1 MSRAAKKTPVEPEPP
16 AKFRIAREL
25 PLGRHSVLAAFPGL
39 DRLSPGKKIDRN
51 ARVRKHLFDRTCIEL
66 VDEDMWMY
74 VAPWEIPA
82 IARGRWRP
90 VVTPGTDCIVVGVK
104 HFRESPPLTV
114 YLDIYHELCHVL
126 QRRNGANLFEPGES
140 YVRRWTEVEAYRFV
154 VEEARRLG
162 VSDEYLCEYLRV
174 EWITKAEHRELL
186 KTLGVSLPS
195 ARA

>member
-1 MSRAAKKTPVEPEPP
+1 MGRVAKRPP
-16 AKFRIAREL
+16 AEPDPPSQFRIAREL
-25 PLGRHSVLAAFPGL
+25 PVGRHPLLAAFPGL
-39 DRLSPGKKIDRN
+39 DKLPPGKKIDPS
-51 ARVRKHLFDRTCIEL
+51 AKVRKRLFLKTWVEL

-90 VVTPGTDCIVVGVK
+90 VVTPGTDCIVVGAK

-126 QRRNGANLFEPGES
+126 QRQNGANLFEPGES

-154 VEEARRLG
+154 VVEGRRLG
-162 VSDEYLCEYLRV
+162 VSDQYFREYLRV

-186 KTLGVSLPS
+186 KTLDVAPPAL
-195 ARA
+195 RA